1 MKHRLH
7 KKFVSILDTQLYY
20 CYNTVKKLYYTSNTV
35 GDQRAVKKYK
45 ERQVSPVVVD
55 FSELKLNEESPIYMQ
70 IVRYVKIKMVNRQV
84 RDGDEL
90 PSRRVLSAV
99 LEVNPNTIQKAYR
112 LMEEEGILV
121 SFAGSKSLL
130 QFDESLID
138 KYRKELLAVE
148 AEKYIEE
155 VKKMGLTAEE
165 AVALIKEN
173 W

>member
-1 MKHRLH
+1 M
-7 KKFVSILDTQLYY
+7 FT
-20 CYNTVKKLYYTSNTV
+20 
-35 GDQRAVKKYK
+35 
-45 ERQVSPVVVD
+45 
-55 FSELKLNEESPIYMQ
+55 
-70 IVRYVKIKMVNRQV
+70 
-84 RDGDEL
+84 
-90 PSRRVLSAV
+90 V

-130 QFDESLID
+130 RFDESLVD

-155 VKKMGLTAEE
+155 VKKMGLTVEE
-165 AVALIKEN
+165 AMALVREN

>member
-1 MKHRLH
+1 M
-7 KKFVSILDTQLYY
+7 I
-20 CYNTVKKLYYTSNTV
+20 
-35 GDQRAVKKYK
+35 
-45 ERQVSPVVVD
+45 VD

-70 IVRYVKIKMVNRQV
+70 IVRFVKIKMVNRQV

-130 QFDESLID
+130 QFDEGLID
-138 KYRKELLAVE
+138 KYRKELLAGE
-148 AEKYIEE
+148 AKKYIEE
-155 VKKMGLTAEE
+155 VKKMGLTTDE
-165 AVALIKEN
+165 ALALIKEN

>member
-1 MKHRLH
+1 M
-7 KKFVSILDTQLYY
+7 
-20 CYNTVKKLYYTSNTV
+20 
-35 GDQRAVKKYK
+35 
-45 ERQVSPVVVD
+45 VVD

-70 IVRYVKIKMVNRQV
+70 IVRFIKIKMVNRQV

-90 PSRRVLSAV
+90 PSRRVLSAM

-112 LMEEEGILV
+112 LMEEEELLV

-130 QFDESLID
+130 QFDESLVD
-138 KYRKELLAVE
+138 KYRRELLVVE

-155 VKKMGLTAEE
+155 VKKMGLTEVE
-165 AVALIKEN
+165 AVELIKTN

>member
-1 MKHRLH
+1 M
-7 KKFVSILDTQLYY
+7 
-20 CYNTVKKLYYTSNTV
+20 
-35 GDQRAVKKYK
+35 
-45 ERQVSPVVVD
+45 VVD

-70 IVRYVKIKMVNRQV
+70 IVRFVKIKMINRQV

-130 QFDESLID
+130 RFDERLTD
-138 KYRKELLAVE
+138 KYRKELLVVE

-155 VKKMGLTAEE
+155 VKKMGLTEEE
-165 AVALIKEN
+165 AMALIKEN
-173 W
+173 WERFGKNDGE

>member
-1 MKHRLH
+1 M
-7 KKFVSILDTQLYY
+7 I
-20 CYNTVKKLYYTSNTV
+20 
-35 GDQRAVKKYK
+35 
-45 ERQVSPVVVD
+45 VD

-70 IVRYVKIKMVNRQV
+70 IVRFVKIKMVNRQV

-130 QFDESLID
+130 QFDEGLID
-138 KYRKELLAVE
+138 KYRKELLAGE
-148 AEKYIEE
+148 AKKYIEE
-155 VKKMGLTAEE
+155 VKKLGLTTDKALE
-165 AVALIKEN
+165 LIKEN

>member
-1 MKHRLH
+1 MSLM
-7 KKFVSILDTQLYY
+7 
-20 CYNTVKKLYYTSNTV
+20 
-35 GDQRAVKKYK
+35 
-45 ERQVSPVVVD
+45 VVD
-55 FSELKLNEESPIYMQ
+55 FSDLKLNEESPIYMQ
-70 IVRYVKIKMVNRQV
+70 IVRFVKIKMVNRQV

-112 LMEEEGILV
+112 MMEEEGILV

-130 QFDESLID
+130 QFNESLVE
-138 KYRKELLAVE
+138 KYRKELLAGE

-155 VKKMGLTAEE
+155 VKKMGLTVEE
-165 AVALIKEN
+165 AVELIKEN

>member
-1 MKHRLH
+1 M
-7 KKFVSILDTQLYY
+7 
-20 CYNTVKKLYYTSNTV
+20 
-35 GDQRAVKKYK
+35 
-45 ERQVSPVVVD
+45 SPVVVD

-70 IVRYVKIKMVNRQV
+70 IVRFIKIKMVNRQV

-90 PSRRVLSAV
+90 PSRRVLSAM

-130 QFDESLID
+130 RFDESLVD

-155 VKKMGLTAEE
+155 VKKMGLTEVE
-165 AVALIKEN
+165 AVELIKTN

>member
-1 MKHRLH
+1 M
-7 KKFVSILDTQLYY
+7 
-20 CYNTVKKLYYTSNTV
+20 
-35 GDQRAVKKYK
+35 
-45 ERQVSPVVVD
+45 VVD

-70 IVRYVKIKMVNRQV
+70 IVRFVKIKMINRQV

-130 QFDESLID
+130 RFDERLTD
-138 KYRKELLAVE
+138 KYRKELLVVE

-155 VKKMGLTAEE
+155 VKKMGLTEEE
-165 AVALIKEN
+165 ATALIKEN
-173 W
+173 WERVGKNDGE